1 MVCTAFTASP
11 FPQGAPDPH
20 LRGQHLGAHSWK
32 RYYFSQDY
40 PSPWPLFGDDAAP
53 ATLRPSP
60 RDAKGV
66 SLLKHPM
73 SLTSSCLL
81 ELKMHAIS
89 SPTGRDISASQNGG
103 RLLLSAGSVSL
114 RFVNTPLLLKE
125 KTAPFQCLLLCP
137 SASHTVSR
145 GISQTVTTTT
155 AHCLCI
161 NAAALGYTLL
171 TYQLVV
177 YYCRIDNAIQKIH
190 ICITQLILWH
200 SFDMIPLGTLE
211 NSELFCCLMP
221 YKWATVKGWGAG
233 ICTL

>member
-1 MVCTAFTASP
+1 MATI
-11 FPQGAPDPH
+11 
-20 LRGQHLGAHSWK
+20 
-32 RYYFSQDY
+32 
-40 PSPWPLFGDDAAP
+40 GDDAAP

-66 SLLKHPM
+66 SLLKPPM

-89 SPTGRDISASQNGG
+89 SPTGRDISARQYGG
-103 RLLLSAGSVSL
+103 RLLLSAGGVSL
-114 RFVNTPLLLKE
+114 RFVNTPLFLKE

-190 ICITQLILWH
+190 ICITQLIL
-200 SFDMIPLGTLE
+200 
-211 NSELFCCLMP
+211 
-221 YKWATVKGWGAG
+221 
-233 ICTL
+233 